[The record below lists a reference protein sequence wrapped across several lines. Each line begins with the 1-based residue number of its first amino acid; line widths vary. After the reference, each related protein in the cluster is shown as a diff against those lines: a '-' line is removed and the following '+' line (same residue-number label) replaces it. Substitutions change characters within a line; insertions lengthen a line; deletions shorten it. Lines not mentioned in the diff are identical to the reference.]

1 MYDRSKNTIHI
12 NFVPLDQR
20 EKIIQSYKPVC
31 FGCLQGMKTVTSSCW
46 EKGLLA
52 SIHNTGWTHK
62 VGAVHFLLLS
72 YGLVQIWPQY
82 QLWLYMNILSIHS
95 SIHWVT
101 LYITEQSTGPS
112 IYFQCHQYTAA
123 AATVKSFAYL
133 LTRISTHTATCGS
146 VIFHPKFHTS
156 GTQSFLYN
164 LKNDKFYTRHH
175 LIMAKTPYVMNTS
188 TLTVLWAIC

>member
-1 MYDRSKNTIHI
+1 MRLELCIFFSYHMGWYNFYHI
-12 NFVPLDQR
+12 
-20 EKIIQSYKPVC
+20 
-31 FGCLQGMKTVTSSCW
+31 
-46 EKGLLA
+46 
-52 SIHNTGWTHK
+52 
-62 VGAVHFLLLS
+62 
-72 YGLVQIWPQY
+72 Y
-82 QLWLYMNILSIHS
+82 QLWLYINILSIHS

-164 LKNDKFYTRHH
+164 LKNEEFYKRHH
-175 LIMAKTPYVMNTS
+175 LIMAKTPYAMNTS
-188 TLTVLWAIC
+188 TFTVLRAICKKIHWLVNDSYAQYCDLICPLNCTVQHHCTAYDFSVTQLLHL